1 MTRSARRSSTH
12 CPARRV
18 RFEHRSAARSR
29 SPSPAQVPL
38 RQYPINIGTD
48 LRPGNAMWRF
58 FLQIVYAV
66 YGVLGFINTSFLN
79 GQRLSAGFARRAESL
94 RSSQVDLSRSVTQL
108 RSDLQYLRH
117 AVNDLRLRGESTIS
131 AGNATSCSA
140 PSPIIDR
147 NTQLLDRV
155 SPSRPTSSRTPP
167 PPYQMFT
174 DNFGDEEQTTSH
186 S

>member
-18 RFEHRSAARSR
+18 RFEHRSPARSR

-66 YGVLGFINTSFLN
+66 YGVLGFINT
-79 GQRLSAGFARRAESL
+79 GQRLSAGFAQRAESL
-94 RSSQVDLSRSVTQL
+94 RLSQVDLSRSVTQL

-117 AVNDLRLRGESTIS
+117 AVNDLRLRGGINNLSGECYFVLSPFPDHQPQYSVVGSCLPVKTYIESHT
-131 AGNATSCSA
+131 
-140 PSPIIDR
+140 PSPLPDVHR
-147 NTQLLDRV
+147 QLR
-155 SPSRPTSSRTPP
+155 
-167 PPYQMFT
+167 
-174 DNFGDEEQTTSH
+174 
-186 S
+186 